1 MAAAG
6 ISPLRVREAAELLSV
21 SPATVRRWADT
32 GRLVSRRTRTGER
45 RFHPDDLEARAA
57 AAQAGPP
64 PLAGADAERR
74 YQLLLET
81 SLELASSLD
90 LDDVLQSAARRL
102 GSALDI
108 PDCDFYE
115 LDGPDTVVCVASS
128 SKGCFDDVWTG
139 KTFSLDELPS
149 ARLAVEG
156 RRAVAFDSL
165 DDQRLNDR
173 ERESARAYGQRSFI
187 VLPLVARDEV
197 IGTIELLDHVER
209 RFTDE
214 EVAVA
219 EGVAKLVAL
228 AMEHAQ
234 LYSEIRRLHLAN
246 LRALSSALSAK
257 DYYTL
262 GHASRVAGYA
272 ALLGQE
278 LGWSEDRLTELQNAA
293 FLHDIGKIGVSDRV
307 LLKAG
312 PLTSEEWEL
321 VRQHPG
327 ISAEI
332 AQPLFNDELV
342 AGIRHHHEH
351 YDDGGGYPEGL
362 AAEDIPEVGRA
373 LCVVD
378 CYDAMSSE
386 RPYRRALTYRQC
398 LAELRRASG
407 TQFDPRM
414 VQAFLAALR
423 RLRRRRTEVDRL
435 AARATALVD
444 PAAHVLLRTRDDEER
459 PEYAHMV
466 EALRAFR
473 DEHPPVRFVT
483 SFSRIGGDVIS
494 VLDTGETDT
503 ELSHVG
509 DHWLAQD
516 ELAAVLAGG
525 RSPAN
530 VLNADDYGVWV
541 TGTAPICTAD
551 GTVVG
556 AVTVDVPALEWAP
569 SLQSD
574 QTHTLTAIV
583 RAATIRYSRAEVE
596 AITDGLTGLYNHRY
610 LHERLEEELHR
621 AQRYDDKISL
631 LFVDCDDFKA
641 FNDAYGHKAGD
652 QALARIARVLESC
665 SRRVDLAARNGGEE
679 FVLVLVGT
687 GPTGARTVA
696 ERARPGR
703 RLEPRRRPGAE
714 REHRRGL
721 LPRRCR
727 RQGRVARQGRLGDV
741 RGQAL
746 RPRPRA
752 LVPRR
757 SRRAGLDRPHRWPQP
772 RAPADAAC
780 LHPCRRA
787 AGKQPSL
794 PRQSTAGRGE
804 TCDLGVGAFDG
815 ALDGPSVVPSRAP
828 SKAPRPERDTTPS
841 PHRSSVPRSAARRTP
856 A

>member
-1 MAAAG
+1 MASAG
-6 ISPLRVREAAELLSV
+6 ITPLRVREAAELLGV

-32 GRLVSRRTRTGER
+32 GRLVSRRSRTGER

-64 PLAGADAERR
+64 VQAGADAERR

-90 LDDVLQSAARRL
+90 LEDVLQSAARRL

-115 LDGPDTVVCVASS
+115 LDGTDSVVCVASS
-128 SKGCFDDVWTG
+128 SNGCFDDVWTG
-139 KTFSLDELPS
+139 KTFSLDEFPS
-149 ARLAVEG
+149 AREAVRE

-165 DDQRLNDR
+165 DDPRLNDR
-173 ERESARAYGQRSFI
+173 ERECARAYGQHSFI
-187 VLPLVARDEV
+187 VLPLIARDKV
-197 IGTIELLDHVER
+197 IGTIELLDHSER
-209 RFTDE
+209 RFTE
-214 EVAVA
+214 EEIGVA

-272 ALLGQE
+272 ALLGHE
-278 LGWSEDRLTELQNAA
+278 LGWTEDRLTELQNAA

-351 YDDGGGYPEGL
+351 YDGGGYPEGL
-362 AAEDIPEVGRA
+362 AAEDIPEVARV

-386 RPYRRALTYRQC
+386 RPYRRALSYRQC
-398 LAELRRASG
+398 LAELRRRAG

-414 VQAFLAALR
+414 VQAFLGALR

-435 AARATALVD
+435 AARAAALID
-444 PAAHVLLRTRDDEER
+444 PAAHVLLRTREDEAR
-459 PEYAHMV
+459 PEYARMV
-466 EALRAFR
+466 DSLRAFR
-473 DEHPPVRFVT
+473 DQHPPVRFVT
-483 SFSRIGGDVIS
+483 SFSHVGDHIIS
-494 VLDTGETDT
+494 VLDTGEDDTDV
-503 ELSHVG
+503 SHVG
-509 DHWLAQD
+509 DHWIAQD
-516 ELAAVLAGG
+516 ELAAVLSGA

-530 VLNADDYGVWV
+530 VLNADDFGVWV
-541 TGTAPICTAD
+541 TGTAPVCTAD
-551 GTVVG
+551 GTVIG

-621 AQRYDDKISL
+621 AQRYGDKISL
-631 LFVDCDDFKA
+631 LFVDCDDFKG
-641 FNDAYGHKAGD
+641 FNDTYGHKAGD

-665 SRRVDLAARNGGEE
+665 SRRVDLAARYGGEE

-687 GPTGARTVA
+687 GLAGARTVA
-696 ERARPGR
+696 ERVRAEVSASSLAAGQVLTVSIGVAGYPRDAGGKDELLDKADWAMYAAKRSGR
-703 RLEPRRRPGAE
+703 DQVLSFRDEV
-714 REHRRGL
+714 
-721 LPRRCR
+721 
-727 RQGRVARQGRLGDV
+727 VARDWTARTGG
-741 RGQAL
+741 
-746 RPRPRA
+746 
-752 LVPRR
+752 R
-757 SRRAGLDRPHRWPQP
+757 SRAR
-772 RAPADAAC
+772 
-780 LHPCRRA
+780 
-787 AGKQPSL
+787 
-794 PRQSTAGRGE
+794 
-804 TCDLGVGAFDG
+804 
-815 ALDGPSVVPSRAP
+815 SR
-828 SKAPRPERDTTPS
+828 
-841 PHRSSVPRSAARRTP
+841 
-856 A
+856 

>member
-1 MAAAG
+1 MASAG
-6 ISPLRVREAAELLSV
+6 ITPLRVREAADLLGV

-64 PLAGADAERR
+64 ALAGADAERR

-102 GSALDI
+102 GAALDI

-115 LDGPDTVVCVASS
+115 LDGPDRVVCVASS
-128 SKGCFDDVWTG
+128 SKGCFDDVWAG
-139 KTFSLDELPS
+139 RSFSLDELPS
-149 ARLAVEG
+149 ARLAVEE
-156 RRAVAFDSL
+156 RRAVAFESL
-165 DDQRLNDR
+165 DDPRLNER
-173 ERESARAYGQRSFI
+173 EREYARSYGQRSFV
-187 VLPLVARDEV
+187 VLPLIARDEV

-214 EVAVA
+214 EIGVA

-234 LYSEIRRLHLAN
+234 LYAEIRRLHLAN

-272 ALLGQE
+272 ALLGHE
-278 LGWSEDRLTELQNAA
+278 LGWTEDRLAELQNAA

-351 YDDGGGYPEGL
+351 YDGGGYPDGL
-362 AAEDIPEVGRA
+362 AGDAIPEVARA

-398 LAELRRASG
+398 LAELRRRAG
-407 TQFDPRM
+407 TQFDPRHGAG
-414 VQAFLAALR
+414 VPRGAAAPAAAPRRGGPPGGAGGRADRPGRPRAPARPRRRGAARVRAHGAGPARVPRRAPAGALRHQLQPRRRRRHHRARHRRDRHRALARGRPLDRPGRARGGAPGRPQPGQRAQRR
-423 RLRRRRTEVDRL
+423 RLRR
-435 AARATALVD
+435 
-444 PAAHVLLRTRDDEER
+444 
-459 PEYAHMV
+459 
-466 EALRAFR
+466 
-473 DEHPPVRFVT
+473 
-483 SFSRIGGDVIS
+483 
-494 VLDTGETDT
+494 
-503 ELSHVG
+503 VG
-509 DHWLAQD
+509 H
-516 ELAAVLAGG
+516 
-525 RSPAN
+525 RHR
-530 VLNADDYGVWV
+530 
-541 TGTAPICTAD
+541 PICTAD
-551 GTVVG
+551 GTVIG

-641 FNDAYGHKAGD
+641 FNDTYGHKAGD

-665 SRRVDLAARNGGEE
+665 SRRVDLAARYGGEE

-687 GPTGARTVA
+687 GPAGARTVA
-696 ERARPGR
+696 ERVRAEVAASSLAAGQRLSVSVGVASYPRDAGGKDELLDKADWAMYAAKRGGR
-703 RLEPRRRPGAE
+703 DRVLSFRDDV
-714 REHRRGL
+714 
-721 LPRRCR
+721 
-727 RQGRVARQGRLGDV
+727 VARDWTARTGG
-741 RGQAL
+741 
-746 RPRPRA
+746 
-752 LVPRR
+752 R
-757 SRRAGLDRPHRWPQP
+757 SR
-772 RAPADAAC
+772 
-780 LHPCRRA
+780 
-787 AGKQPSL
+787 
-794 PRQSTAGRGE
+794 
-804 TCDLGVGAFDG
+804 
-815 ALDGPSVVPSRAP
+815 
-828 SKAPRPERDTTPS
+828 
-841 PHRSSVPRSAARRTP
+841 ARTR
-856 A
+856 

>member
-1 MAAAG
+1 MASAG
-6 ISPLRVREAAELLSV
+6 ISPLRAREAAELLGV

-57 AAQAGPP
+57 AQAGPP
-64 PLAGADAERR
+64 PLAGADAEQR

-115 LDGPDTVVCVASS
+115 FDGPDTVVCVASS

-139 KTFSLDELPS
+139 RVFSLDDFPS
-149 ARLAVEG
+149 ARLAVQE

-165 DDQRLNDR
+165 DDPRLNDR
-173 ERESARAYGQRSFI
+173 ERECARAYGQRSFI
-187 VLPLVARDEV
+187 VLPLIARDKV

-209 RFTDE
+209 RFTAE

-278 LGWSEDRLTELQNAA
+278 LGWPEDRLTELQNAA

-351 YDDGGGYPEGL
+351 YDGGGYPDGL

-398 LAELRRASG
+398 LAELRRRAG
-407 TQFDPRM
+407 TQFDPGM
-414 VQAFLAALR
+414 VQAFLGALR

-435 AARATALVD
+435 AARAAALID
-444 PAAHVLLRTRDDEER
+444 PAAHVLLRARDDEAR
-459 PEYAHMV
+459 PEYARMTR
-466 EALRAFR
+466 ALRAFR

-483 SFSRIGGDVIS
+483 SFSHVGGDIIS

-509 DHWLAQD
+509 DHWIAQD
-516 ELAAVLAGG
+516 ELAAVLDGG

-530 VLNADDYGVWV
+530 VLNADNYGVWV

-551 GTVVG
+551 GTAVG

-665 SRRVDLAARNGGEE
+665 SRRVDLAARYGGEE

-687 GPTGARTVA
+687 GPAGARTVA
-696 ERARPGR
+696 ERVRAEVAASSLVAGQKLSVSVGVASYPRDAGGKDELLDKADWAMYAAKRGGR
-703 RLEPRRRPGAE
+703 DRVLSFRDEV
-714 REHRRGL
+714 
-721 LPRRCR
+721 
-727 RQGRVARQGRLGDV
+727 VARDWTARTGG
-741 RGQAL
+741 
-746 RPRPRA
+746 
-752 LVPRR
+752 R
-757 SRRAGLDRPHRWPQP
+757 SR
-772 RAPADAAC
+772 
-780 LHPCRRA
+780 
-787 AGKQPSL
+787 
-794 PRQSTAGRGE
+794 
-804 TCDLGVGAFDG
+804 
-815 ALDGPSVVPSRAP
+815 
-828 SKAPRPERDTTPS
+828 
-841 PHRSSVPRSAARRTP
+841 ARTR
-856 A
+856 

>member
-1 MAAAG
+1 M
-6 ISPLRVREAAELLSV
+6 
-21 SPATVRRWADT
+21 
-32 GRLVSRRTRTGER
+32 
-45 RFHPDDLEARAA
+45 
-57 AAQAGPP
+57 
-64 PLAGADAERR
+64 
-74 YQLLLET
+74 
-81 SLELASSLD
+81 
-90 LDDVLQSAARRL
+90 
-102 GSALDI
+102 
-108 PDCDFYE
+108 
-115 LDGPDTVVCVASS
+115 
-128 SKGCFDDVWTG
+128 
-139 KTFSLDELPS
+139 
-149 ARLAVEG
+149 
-156 RRAVAFDSL
+156 
-165 DDQRLNDR
+165 
-173 ERESARAYGQRSFI
+173 
-187 VLPLVARDEV
+187 

-278 LGWSEDRLTELQNAA
+278 LGWPEERLTELQNAA

-332 AQPLFNDELV
+332 AQPLFNEELV

-351 YDDGGGYPEGL
+351 YDGGGYPEGL

-386 RPYRRALTYRQC
+386 RPYRHALSYRQC
-398 LAELRRASG
+398 LAELRRSAG

-414 VQAFLAALR
+414 VQAFLGALR

-435 AARATALVD
+435 AARAAALID
-444 PAAHVLLRTRDDEER
+444 PAAHVLLRARNDEVR
-459 PEYAHMV
+459 PEYARMV

-483 SFSRIGGDVIS
+483 SFSNVGGDVIS
-494 VLDTGETDT
+494 VLDTGESDT
-503 ELSHVG
+503 EISHVG

-596 AITDGLTGLYNHRY
+596 AITDGLTASTTTATSTSASTR
-610 LHERLEEELHR
+610 
-621 AQRYDDKISL
+621 
-631 LFVDCDDFKA
+631 
-641 FNDAYGHKAGD
+641 
-652 QALARIARVLESC
+652 SC
-665 SRRVDLAARNGGEE
+665 TAPSATATRSACCSWTATTSRRSTTPTGTRRATRRWRASPVCWSRAAAAWTWRRDTAARSSCWCSS
-679 FVLVLVGT
+679 
-687 GPTGARTVA
+687 GP
-696 ERARPGR
+696 ARPG
-703 RLEPRRRPGAE
+703 PA
-714 REHRRGL
+714 
-721 LPRRCR
+721 
-727 RQGRVARQGRLGDV
+727 
-741 RGQAL
+741 
-746 RPRPRA
+746 
-752 LVPRR
+752 
-757 SRRAGLDRPHRWPQP
+757 RWPSACAP
-772 RAPADAAC
+772 R
-780 LHPCRRA
+780 
-787 AGKQPSL
+787 S
-794 PRQSTAGRGE
+794 
-804 TCDLGVGAFDG
+804 
-815 ALDGPSVVPSRAP
+815 PSRAWP
-828 SKAPRPERDTTPS
+828 PA
-841 PHRSSVPRSAARRTP
+841 RSSA
-856 A
+856 

>member
-1 MAAAG
+1 
-6 ISPLRVREAAELLSV
+6 V

-57 AAQAGPP
+57 AQAGSPA
-64 PLAGADAERR
+64 LADAGAERR

-115 LDGPDTVVCVASS
+115 LDGPDRVVCVATS
-128 SKGCFDDVWTG
+128 SKGCFDDVWAG
-139 KTFSLDELPS
+139 RSFSLDELPS
-149 ARLAVEG
+149 ARTAVEE
-156 RRAVAFDSL
+156 RRAVAIESL
-165 DDQRLNDR
+165 DDPRLNER
-173 ERESARAYGQRSFI
+173 EREYARSYGQRSFI
-187 VLPLVARDEV
+187 VLPLIARGQV

-214 EVAVA
+214 EIAVA

-272 ALLGQE
+272 ALLGHE
-278 LGWSEDRLTELQNAA
+278 LGWSEDRLAELQNAA

-351 YDDGGGYPEGL
+351 YDGGGYPEGL
-362 AAEDIPEVGRA
+362 AAGAIPEVARV

-398 LAELRRASG
+398 LAELRRRAG
-407 TQFDPRM
+407 TQFDPGM
-414 VQAFLAALR
+414 VQAFLGALR
-423 RLRRRRTEVDRL
+423 RLRRRRSEVDGL
-435 AARATALVD
+435 AARAAALID
-444 PAAHVLLRTRDDEER
+444 PAAHVLLRARDDETR
-459 PEYAHMV
+459 PEYARMV
-466 EALRAFR
+466 QALRAFR

-483 SFSRIGGDVIS
+483 SFSHVGGDVIS

-509 DHWLAQD
+509 DHWIAQD
-516 ELAAVLAGG
+516 ELAAVLSGG

-551 GTVVG
+551 GTAIG

-641 FNDAYGHKAGD
+641 FNDTYGHKAGD

-665 SRRVDLAARNGGEE
+665 SRRVDLAARYGGEE

-687 GPTGARTVA
+687 GPAGARTVA
-696 ERARPGR
+696 ERVRAEVAASSLAAGQRLSVSVGVASYPRDAGGKDELLDKADWAMYAAKRGGR
-703 RLEPRRRPGAE
+703 DRVLSFRDEV
-714 REHRRGL
+714 
-721 LPRRCR
+721 
-727 RQGRVARQGRLGDV
+727 VARDWTARTGG
-741 RGQAL
+741 
-746 RPRPRA
+746 
-752 LVPRR
+752 R
-757 SRRAGLDRPHRWPQP
+757 SR
-772 RAPADAAC
+772 
-780 LHPCRRA
+780 
-787 AGKQPSL
+787 
-794 PRQSTAGRGE
+794 
-804 TCDLGVGAFDG
+804 
-815 ALDGPSVVPSRAP
+815 
-828 SKAPRPERDTTPS
+828 
-841 PHRSSVPRSAARRTP
+841 ARTR
-856 A
+856 